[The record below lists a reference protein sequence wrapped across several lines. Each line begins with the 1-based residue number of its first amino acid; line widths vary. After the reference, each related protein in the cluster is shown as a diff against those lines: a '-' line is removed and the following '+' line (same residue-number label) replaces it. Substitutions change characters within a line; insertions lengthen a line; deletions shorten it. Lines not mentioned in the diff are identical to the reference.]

1 MTREMKQIL
10 ILAISTLVYSTTYS
24 QDDACW
30 GETEDQKTL
39 CTEAYGIWQGDREQG
54 STEVAYNSWLKVRSI
69 CPPCVSEKLY
79 TEGAKY
85 FSAYIKQHKS
95 DSVTQQMYVDSLL
108 DIYDARIEYFP
119 KKTAYIQGK
128 YGTQLFKYRPLE
140 YEKAQTYLKPSIDVS
155 KEKSSASTLQSYY
168 YTIYKQYAAAV
179 ASKDSLLKVNKK
191 IELLKE
197 FVRMS
202 DFVEGGIKR
211 AKKDAQKASY
221 EKVRKNLLK
230 IFLQVESDCESLL
243 NLLKNNLVIEGDTES
258 IKTAVTI
265 LTLKECTD
273 SEEYP
278 MWVPETDDGSAK
290 SAYSIGLIMLKG
302 ERYEEALT
310 WIDLAVTRCDTE
322 ECGEKMDYL
331 KRAGQVANLNKKTS
345 QAKGYARQILDADP
359 NSGDGYLILADAWS
373 NSNCNDEK
381 FGRACSY
388 WVAYD
393 YYAKAKRLDPEVA
406 DKAQSSMNSVRKGW
420 PVKRTV
426 FQQGVEVGSSYNC
439 CGVTTTVR
447 TSD

>member
-1 MTREMKQIL
+1 MKQIL
-10 ILAISTLVYSTTYS
+10 IIAISIVLFSSSYA
-24 QDDACW
+24 QDEACW

-39 CTEAYGIWQGDREQG
+39 CREAYGIWQGDREQG
-54 STEVAYNSWLKVRSI
+54 SVEVAYQSWLKVKGI

-85 FSAYIKQHKS
+85 FSAFIKENKA
-95 DSVTQQMYVDSLL
+95 DSVVQQMYVDSLL
-108 DIYDARIEYFP
+108 HIYDARIEYFP
-119 KKTAYIQGK
+119 RKTAYIQGK
-128 YGTQLFKYRPLE
+128 YGTQLFKYRPNE
-140 YEKAQTYLKPSIDVS
+140 YEKAQTYLKPSIDSS
-155 KEKSSASTLQSYY
+155 KEKSAASTLQSYY
-168 YTIYKQYAAAV
+168 YTIYKQYASAV
-179 ASKDSLLKVNKK
+179 ESKDSLMKVNKK

-197 FVRMS
+197 FVRIS
-202 DFVEGGIKR
+202 DFVDGGIAL

-221 EKVRKNLLK
+221 KKVRKNLLK

-243 NLLKNNLVIEGDTES
+243 SLLKKNLVVDGDAES
-258 IKTAVTI
+258 IKTAVTV

-273 SEEYP
+273 SGDYTR
-278 MWVPETDDGSAK
+278 WVPETDDGSAK
-290 SAYSIGLIMLKG
+290 SAYSIGLILLKG
-302 ERYEEALT
+302 EMYKESLT
-310 WIDLAVTRCDTE
+310 WIDLAVTRCAAE

-331 KRAGQVANLNKKTS
+331 QRAGQIANLNKETS
-345 QAKGYARQILDADP
+345 KAKSYARQILDVNP

-393 YYAKAKRLDPEVA
+393 YYAKAKRVDSSVA
-406 DKAQSSMNSVRKGW
+406 EKASKSMNSVRKGW